1 MGLCTKEIMNGVRCE
16 YALKVN
22 TNDVVWII
30 YQNQWWM
37 SFLKLTQLELS
48 GVFYTTLH
56 INIIS
61 LWTHLT
67 VNLLSSIYQTRICL
81 VAIIT
86 MLLQC
91 YLNKLRLRQ
100 VETFESFWYQW
111 RTNQAFTN
119 TKERLLW
126 IQESKI
132 SKQFTN
138 FYQAFRC
145 CVIISF

>member
-1 MGLCTKEIMNGVRCE
+1 MKLIDV
-16 YALKVN
+16 LF
-22 TNDVVWII
+22 TN
-30 YQNQWWM
+30 
-37 SFLKLTQLELS
+37 
-48 GVFYTTLH
+48 LH
-56 INIIS
+56 PDLIRPWAYFS
-61 LWTHLT
+61 
-67 VNLLSSIYQTRICL
+67 VNLLSSISRTRICL
-81 VAIIT
+81 VDIIT

-100 VETFESFWYQW
+100 VETFESLWYQW

-126 IQESKI
+126 IQESNI

-145 CVIISF
+145 CVIISFNYTMIGLKQIQNGTVFWIVVMNVMEVSHQI